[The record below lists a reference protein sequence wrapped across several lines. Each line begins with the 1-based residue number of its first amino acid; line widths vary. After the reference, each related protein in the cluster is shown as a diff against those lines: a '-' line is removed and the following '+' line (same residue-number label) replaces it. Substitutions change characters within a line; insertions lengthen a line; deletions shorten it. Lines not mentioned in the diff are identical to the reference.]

1 MTKAVQV
8 GKGLEIGNGSF
19 AIISGPCS
27 VENREQMEF
36 ILSFHQK
43 WKLSFLRGGIFKP
56 RTNPKSFQGLGYEGL
71 ELIRELKRQ
80 YDFLFVSEI
89 TDVRDIDLFEEV
101 IDIFQVGSRN
111 MQNYVLLKELG
122 HSRKPVILKRGM
134 SATISEWIQAS
145 EYISLGGNENIIFCE
160 RGIRTFDHYTRNFL
174 DIMSVPIIHKET
186 PYPVIVDPSHAIGI
200 SELVPFGAIAAKAI
214 GADGLILEI
223 HPDPA
228 SALSDGMQ
236 SLDLQSFENLLSR
249 LI

>member
-1 MTKAVQV
+1 MTKAVSV
-8 GKGLEIGNGSF
+8 GKGLEIGDGSF

-27 VENREQMEF
+27 VENREQMESV
-36 ILSFHQK
+36 LSFHQK
-43 WKLSFLRGGIFKP
+43 WKLPFLRGGIFKP

-71 ELIRELKRQ
+71 ALIRELKCQ

-89 TDVRDIDLFEEV
+89 TDVRDIDVFEKI

-122 HSRKPVILKRGM
+122 RRRKPVILKRGM

-145 EYISLGGNENIIFCE
+145 EYISSGGNENIIFCE
-160 RGIRTFDHYTRNFL
+160 RGIRTFDNYTRNFL

-200 SELVPFGAIAAKAI
+200 RDLVPFGAVAAKAV
-214 GADGLILEI
+214 GADGLMIEI
-223 HPDPA
+223 HPEPEN
-228 SALSDGMQ
+228 ALSDGMQ